1 MLSLRVRRVARRLN
15 ALAVKILGPATP
27 APEEIQLPQPAC
39 AASVTV
45 GHRSKSGSV
54 DRFFLRRS
62 FPRLLYPFLL
72 LWITAWILLI
82 RQQYYTPSSPTI
94 IGCTSAPWDDWPPDT
109 CGINGTS
116 CQDDLIGLAGET
128 FRCMGG
134 CQHTTLGN
142 ERWVGGERVDGE
154 PLIIGGGD
162 VDGTYRADSW
172 VCASAIHAKLI
183 SPLMGGCVSINPLPY
198 PAGSSNFVSSS
209 SNGLTST
216 GFNPSFPG
224 AFTLSRVSPFGCLD
238 LHFIMTGFNA
248 ACLLIFTLFL
258 RPPPS
263 LLFCVLLVMG
273 YFHILLFS
281 DPSSTPPSWEDVFA
295 GLIPV
300 LLVGYWIWNQA
311 FKFTLRGFTKLPF
324 DLAFWQGAGYW
335 IGIESSTVLA
345 RLPISRLGYDSL
357 DPAGIIALTC
367 IIVIAVIVVAI
378 QAWSFRRA
386 GLVRYYLIRYLPLI
400 PILIILANIP
410 NYTLRLHHYLL
421 ALAAI
426 PVLSLPNRVS
436 LFWGAFMLG
445 LWLDGVGRWGWDG
458 ILQETTSLLG
468 DANSGSYT
476 PVFWD
481 NVTTSTALGWS
492 PITEELEAL
501 NVTAYSLLV
510 NDMQIYDNWTDS
522 SISLNGLIDEGV
534 DNYFRLAYIESGSSM
549 DYTDPVMRWA
559 NGSWS
564 GMGDVDS

>member
-1 MLSLRVRRVARRLN
+1 MLPPRARLISKRLYSLVG
-15 ALAVKILGPATP
+15 KILGPSTP
-27 APEEIQLPQPAC
+27 APEEIQLPQPSC
-39 AASVTV
+39 AASVTL
-45 GHRSKSGSV
+45 GNRSMSGSV
-54 DRFFLRRS
+54 DRFFLRHS
-62 FPRLLYPFLL
+62 SPRLLYPFLL

-82 RQQYYTPSSPTI
+82 RQQYYIPSSPTI
-94 IGCTSAPWDDWPPDT
+94 ISCTSAPWDNWPPDT

-116 CQDDLIGLAGET
+116 CLDDLTSLQGET

-134 CQHTTLGN
+134 CKDTTLGN
-142 ERWVGGERVDGE
+142 ERWIGGERVDGE

-172 VCASAIHAKLI
+172 ICASAIHAKLI
-183 SPLMGGCVSINPLPY
+183 PPLLGGCVSINPLPY
-198 PAGSSNFVSSS
+198 PTGFSSFVSSS

-216 GFNPSFPG
+216 GFIPSFPG
-224 AFTLSRVSPFGCLD
+224 AYTLSSVSPFGCWD
-238 LHFIMTGFNA
+238 LHYIMTGFNA

-273 YFHILLFS
+273 YFQIVLFS
-281 DPSSTPPSWEDVFA
+281 DPPSAPPSWEDVFA
-295 GLIPV
+295 GFIPV

-335 IGIESSTVLA
+335 IGVESSTVFA

-357 DPAGIIALTC
+357 DPAGVIALTW
-367 IIVIAVIVVAI
+367 IIIIAVFVILI

-386 GLVRYYLIRYLPLI
+386 GLVRYYLIRYLPLV

-410 NYTLRLHHYLL
+410 NYSLRLHHYLL

-445 LWLDGVGRWGWDG
+445 LWLDGVGRWGWDS
-458 ILQETTSLLG
+458 ILQETTLLLG

-476 PVFWD
+476 PIFWE
-481 NVTTSTALGWS
+481 NITSSTTLGWS
-492 PITEELEAL
+492 PITDDLKTA
-501 NVTAYSLLV
+501 NVTGYSLLV
-510 NDMQIYDNWTDS
+510 NDMQIYNNYTDS
-522 SISLNGLIDEGV
+522 SISLDGLIDDSV
-534 DNYFRLAYIESGSSM
+534 DNYFRLAFVEAGSSL
-549 DYTDPVMRWA
+549 DYTDPVTRWA

-564 GMGDVDS
+564 GMVDEDV